1 MMKEYEDKLNG
12 FLRFSREE
20 IFRTHRELCLIP
32 APSHFEDERAV
43 YCKELLESFGARGV
57 YIDGAKNVV
66 FPLGCEGSDRIT
78 VVNAHTDTV
87 FPAGTPLVYNDDGV
101 TVRCPGAGD
110 DTACLTAMLFAAK
123 FLIGEDFRPEG
134 GILFVCN
141 SCEEGLGNLL
151 GIRRIHADFAGRI
164 ARQISVDACIGE
176 VCDRCVGSHR
186 YEVTVTTPG
195 GHSFSSFGK
204 KNAIAEASKIISRIY
219 GLKVPEKEGTKTT
232 YNVGTFSGGTS
243 VNSIAEEAS
252 FLCEYRSDDALCM
265 ETVKKAFEEIF
276 EEARG
281 DDVGVSV
288 KQVGDRPCA
297 GDADRE
303 EIARMADLYC
313 RLSQEM
319 TGAAAVRQSASTDC
333 NIPLSLGIPAVC
345 VGAMTSGGAHT
356 TGEWLKKE
364 SLIDGTRLFIRF
376 LSELL

>member
-1 MMKEYEDKLNG
+1 MMICARY
-12 FLRFSREE
+12 FLRRGWKG
-20 IFRTHRELCLIP
+20 RN
-32 APSHFEDERAV
+32 
-43 YCKELLESFGARGV
+43 KLLFIA
-57 YIDGAKNVV
+57 
-66 FPLGCEGSDRIT
+66 
-78 VVNAHTDTV
+78 NA
-87 FPAGTPLVYNDDGV
+87 G
-101 TVRCPGAGD
+101 
-110 DTACLTAMLFAAK
+110 
-123 FLIGEDFRPEG
+123 
-134 GILFVCN
+134 
-141 SCEEGLGNLL
+141 EEGLGNLKRSKEIVRAYGERL
-151 GIRRIHADFAGRI
+151 NGLITFDGVHLDRV
-164 ARQISVDACIGE
+164 VDRA
-176 VCDRCVGSHR
+176 VGSHR
-186 YEVTVTTPG
+186 YRVTVVTEG
-195 GHSFSSFGK
+195 GHSYASFGNR
-204 KNAIAEASKIISRIY
+204 NAIRVLASMIDTLYSV
-219 GLKVPEKEGTKTT
+219 KVPEKEGTKTT

>member
-43 YCKELLESFGARGV
+43 YCKERLESFGARGV

-110 DTACLTAMLFAAK
+110 DTACLTAMLYTAK
-123 FLIGEDFRPEG
+123 FLIGVGFRPEG

-176 VCDRCVGSHR
+176 VFDRCVGSHR

-252 FLCEYRSDDALCM
+252 FLCEYRSDDSLCM
-265 ETVKKAFEEIF
+265 ETMKKAFEEIF